1 MRLGLVLVGIAAV
14 SLWASAT
21 AAPRQGKVVRIER
34 RPSGLSGTPR
44 YCTVSITDMISYCIS
59 EKTPEV
65 GDRLTVVD
73 SQRVLG
79 VIRVTHV
86 QPLGDGCQQNMM
98 WMTQG
103 ALDSGDLSNPQGQM
117 IATLDVPLDARSARL
132 VNVDKSPGGHPWG
145 TDTIYAVDRNGDG
158 NPDIEFVQ
166 YQCDDSGNQS
176 TNATATC
183 FEVWAQMP
191 GRGLEKIRSE
201 RQKHCY

>member
-1 MRLGLVLVGIAAV
+1 MVLVGALLCAN
-14 SLWASAT
+14 AT
-21 AAPRQGKVVRIER
+21 AAPRAGKVVRIER
-34 RPSGLSGTPR
+34 RPAGLTGTPR
-44 YCTVSITDMISYCIS
+44 YCSVSLADLVAYCIS

-65 GDRLTVVD
+65 GDRLTVID
-73 SQRVLG
+73 SHRVLG

-103 ALDSGDLSNPQGQM
+103 TLDSGDLTNPQGQM
-117 IATLDVPLDARSARL
+117 IATLDVPVDARSARL
-132 VNVDKSPGGHPWG
+132 VTVDKSPGGHPWG

-158 NPDIEFVQ
+158 SPDLEFVQ
-166 YQCDDSGNQS
+166 YQCDDAGNLS
-176 TNATATC
+176 NNATSTC